1 MIIIRTFINV
11 LPEKQKEV
19 LQTLLSLI
27 KPSGKEIGCLSYA
40 IFRDIEDKNSFN
52 LISEWSTREDLDR
65 HIKSDRFGVMLGI
78 RSLLR
83 EPPSIRIHK
92 VSNSEGMEMVEAIR
106 NKSTLV
112 FSV

>member
-1 MIIIRTFINV
+1 MNV
-11 LPEKQKEV
+11 LPEKRKEV
-19 LQTLLSLI
+19 LQTLLSLV
-27 KPSGKEIGCLSYA
+27 KPSGREIGCLSYA
-40 IFRDIEDKNSFN
+40 IFRDIEDNNSFN